1 MKILFSPSE
10 SKSSLANLTAF
21 DETSFIFK
29 DLFSKRLEVLD
40 SYKDFVSSAKIDDL
54 RSFFDLKDEKESL
67 SFREDI
73 FLQNTCEAIQ
83 RYNGVAYEYLD
94 FETLDED
101 AKNYIRKN
109 VLIFSNLFG
118 PIRASDPLPRYRLKQ
133 GAKIQ
138 GLCVENFYKK
148 HFSKALDEM
157 LKDEEVID
165 LRASFYEKFYKL
177 AKKFYTYK
185 FVKNSKVVSHF
196 AKAYRGILLR
206 TLALNG
212 IEKNEDLLD
221 NLPSNLKVL
230 DIKILGNKEEI
241 SLEIL

>member
-148 HFSKALDEM
+148 HNVD
-157 LKDEEVID
+157 
-165 LRASFYEKFYKL
+165 YYKQ
-177 AKKFYTYK
+177 
-185 FVKNSKVVSHF
+185 
-196 AKAYRGILLR
+196 
-206 TLALNG
+206 
-212 IEKNEDLLD
+212 
-221 NLPSNLKVL
+221 
-230 DIKILGNKEEI
+230 
-241 SLEIL
+241 